1 MNLSFKQV
9 EKHFRRLAGGRKLQ
23 RDIAPGELVALVGPS
38 GCGKSTLLHMAAGLE
53 KPCPARCWPTAR
65 PVRKPDPSRMLM
77 FQENALYPWLTLA
90 QNVAMAL
97 ELQKVGRAEARRQ
110 ALLWLDKVRLKDF
123 EDYFPHQVSGG
134 MRQRCA
140 LARAFITHPEVLLL
154 DEPFGALDA
163 LTRMTLQDALR
174 TLIRETRPTV
184 LLVTHDVDEA
194 LFLADRILVFSARPS
209 RVLKEFHPVG
219 HRQDPRPVEL
229 RRHAPG
235 NPGPAGH
242 RRCHQT
248 SHFHPR
254 GTRSMKFLIPL
265 LAALTLASQA
275 QAAAA
280 KPFKVGYIR
289 VMDDA
294 QAIAAYE
301 GKFYEGPHHGSH
313 RGPGGTDGAG
323 RRALAGG
330 GPGRPRGRSRR
341 ANWMPGWGCGP
352 AKAPRRQRACAPRR
366 WPGRPAPWRSCAPIP
381 TSIVGP
387 T

>member
-9 EKHFRRLAGGRKLQ
+9 EKHFGDLRVVEHFEG
-23 RDIAPGELVALVGPS
+23 DIAPGELVALVGPS

-53 KPCPARCWPTAR
+53 KASSGQVLVDGQ

-77 FQENALYPWLTLA
+77 FQENALYPWLTLV

-97 ELQKVGRAEARRQ
+97 ELQKVGRAEAQRQ
-110 ALLWLDKVRLKDF
+110 ARLWLDKVQLKGF

-209 RVLKEFHPVG
+209 RVLKEFHLSDTEKT
-219 HRQDPRPVEL
+219 HDL
-229 RRHAPG
+229 SNFSAMRREILGLLGIVDDTEHTP
-235 NPGPAGH
+235 
-242 RRCHQT
+242 
-248 SHFHPR
+248 S
-254 GTRSMKFLIPL
+254 IPEE
-265 LAALTLASQA
+265 LAA
-275 QAAAA
+275 
-280 KPFKVGYIR
+280 
-289 VMDDA
+289 
-294 QAIAAYE
+294 
-301 GKFYEGPHHGSH
+301 
-313 RGPGGTDGAG
+313 
-323 RRALAGG
+323 
-330 GPGRPRGRSRR
+330 
-341 ANWMPGWGCGP
+341 
-352 AKAPRRQRACAPRR
+352 
-366 WPGRPAPWRSCAPIP
+366 
-381 TSIVGP
+381 
-387 T
+387 